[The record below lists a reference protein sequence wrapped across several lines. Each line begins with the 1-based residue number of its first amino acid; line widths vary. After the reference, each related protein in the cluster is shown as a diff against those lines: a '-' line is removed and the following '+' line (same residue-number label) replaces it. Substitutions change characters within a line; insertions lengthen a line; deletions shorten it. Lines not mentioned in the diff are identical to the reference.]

1 MGKLRPGGT
10 WVRGGAARS
19 DTARS
24 DTAGRVAGR
33 RVTARRATAAVAA
46 VVVAGGVVFFSQ
58 AAGASPK
65 PTIEQV
71 QKQVNAL
78 QAQVDQ
84 VGQQYVQIGQQVV
97 AAKAQLASVQ
107 KQDGTA
113 EALFTAAQSQLRQ
126 VAVASFENAN
136 QSSIAGLFTTGDPT
150 TVLRQASLL
159 EELGSTHSAQVAKF
173 LGAAQQVAAARQR
186 VANTEVGIQQL
197 QTQLA
202 AKKAN
207 LNKLLAAG
215 QAQLE
220 SLSLQQQA
228 AVAAAAIGG
237 GSDGITS
244 ATYTGPT
251 NTPAGKAVAFA
262 YSKLGTWYLW
272 GGTGPRYDCSGL
284 VQAAW
289 ASAGVSIPR
298 VTYAQ
303 YAALPHI
310 PKSQLRPG
318 DLVFFEGLGHVG
330 MYVGNGLMI
339 DAPETGK
346 QVRLLPLDS
355 TWYLQNYVG
364 AGRPG

>member
-1 MGKLRPGGT
+1 VHR
-10 WVRGGAARS
+10 AA
-19 DTARS
+19 A
-24 DTAGRVAGR
+24 
-33 RVTARRATAAVAA
+33 AAVA
-46 VVVAGGVVFFSQ
+46 VALVGGVVLFSQ
-58 AAGASPK
+58 AAGAAPK

-78 QAQVDQ
+78 QAQIDQ
-84 VGQQYVQIGQQVV
+84 VGQQYVQVGQQVV
-97 AAKAQLASVQ
+97 AAKARLASVR
-107 KQDGTA
+107 KQDGKA

-126 VAVASFENAN
+126 VAVATFENAN

-150 TVLRQASLL
+150 LVLRQAALL
-159 EELGSTHSAQVAKF
+159 EELGNTHSAQVAKF

-202 AKKAN
+202 AKKSS
-207 LNKLLAAG
+207 LTKLLAAS
-215 QAQLE
+215 QAQLD

-228 AVAAAAIGG
+228 AVAAAVIGG
-237 GSDGITS
+237 GRYVTS
-244 ATYTGPT
+244 ATYYGPT

-272 GGTGPRYDCSGL
+272 GGNGPRYDCSGL
-284 VQAAW
+284 TQAAW
-289 ASAGVSIPR
+289 AHAGVSIPR
-298 VTYAQ
+298 VASAQ
-303 YAALPHI
+303 YMALPHV

-355 TWYLQNYVG
+355 SWYLQNYVG
-364 AGRPG
+364 AGRPA